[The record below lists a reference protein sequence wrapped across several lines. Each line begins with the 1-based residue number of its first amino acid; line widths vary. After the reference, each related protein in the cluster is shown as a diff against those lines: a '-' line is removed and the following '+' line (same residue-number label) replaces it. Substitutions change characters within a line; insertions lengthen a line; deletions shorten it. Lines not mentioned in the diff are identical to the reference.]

1 MHHSMVKQEPKGYIL
16 EIIVLVA
23 MLTLTLKYRYDLS
36 QSQFLNG
43 QHNAML
49 LDLTSRIA
57 NLQT

>member
-1 MHHSMVKQEPKGYIL
+1 MVKQEPKGYIL